1 MAKKKRRNNATR
13 NGAVSRQREKR
24 AKEKN
29 TRTVVVS
36 RRVAVQRVSVDALA
50 LIPEE
55 EVWLASRKSARTRR
69 AYRNDV
75 AHFMKTFG
83 IRSPEALRKIDHRAV
98 MAWERLMREDQG
110 SQPTTVR
117 RRLAA
122 LSSLFA
128 HLVKFDVVEMN
139 PVRDVERPVVNR
151 REGMTLAFSQKQARA
166 VLDAPREDKVIGL
179 RDRAIL
185 SIGLQVGF
193 RRSEIASLKV
203 GDFHVNR
210 GYDAL
215 RVVRKGGKK
224 GSLAIHP

>member
-1 MAKKKRRNNATR
+1 MAKKKRRNKATKKV
-13 NGAVSRQREKR
+13 AVSRQKEKR

-29 TRTVVVS
+29 TRSVVVS
-36 RRVAVQRVSVDALA
+36 RQRVPGRVSVDALA

-83 IRSPEALRKIDHRAV
+83 IRSPEELRKVDHRAV
-98 MAWERLMREDQG
+98 MAWERLMREDEG

-122 LSSLFA
+122 LSSLFM
-128 HLVKFDVVEMN
+128 HLVKFDVVDMN

-151 REGMTLAFSQKQARA
+151 REGMTLAFSQTQARA
-166 VLDAPREDKVIGL
+166 ILDGC
-179 RDRAIL
+179 
-185 SIGLQVGF
+185 Q
-193 RRSEIASLKV
+193 
-203 GDFHVNR
+203 
-210 GYDAL
+210 YQT
-215 RVVRKGGKK
+215 
-224 GSLAIHP
+224 